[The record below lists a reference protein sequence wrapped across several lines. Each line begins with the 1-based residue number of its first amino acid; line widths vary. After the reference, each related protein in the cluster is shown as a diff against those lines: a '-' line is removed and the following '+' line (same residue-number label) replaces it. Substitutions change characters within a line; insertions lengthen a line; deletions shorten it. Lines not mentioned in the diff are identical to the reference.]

1 MEGRSYVHRERNE
14 RREVMSRYVLV
25 HGAWHGSW
33 CWEKVVPLLR
43 QAGHQVEILDLPG
56 HGQNKTP
63 IREITLAAYTK
74 RVCDILDAQA
84 EPVILV
90 GHSMG
95 GIVITQVAEEQ
106 PEKIQTLVYL
116 TAFLPKNGESLL
128 QIAKMN
134 TDSLLMSNLKANE
147 EQGYLTFKE
156 TAPLKEIFYADCPDE
171 VVAQAKSRLVPQAIA
186 PMATPVRITA
196 EKFGRVPKVY
206 IECLLD
212 RTISPPIQKMMY
224 TATPCQ
230 TILSME
236 TSHSPFFSIPQELV
250 RHLISLKT
258 VS

>member
-1 MEGRSYVHRERNE
+1 
-14 RREVMSRYVLV
+14 MSRYILV

-33 CWEKVVPLLR
+33 CWEKVVPLLI
-43 QAGHQVEILDLPG
+43 QAGHQVETLDLPG
-56 HGQNKTP
+56 HGQDRTP

-74 RVCDILDAQA
+74 RVCKTLDAQA

-95 GIVITQVAEEQ
+95 GIVITQVAEER

-116 TAFLPKNGESLL
+116 TAFLPQNGESLL
-128 QIAKMN
+128 QVARMN
-134 TDSLLMSNLKANE
+134 TDSLLTPNLMANE

-156 TAPLKEIFYADCPDE
+156 GAPLKEIFYADCPDE
-171 VVAQAKSRLVPQAIA
+171 DVARAKSLLVLQAVA

-196 EKFGRVPKVY
+196 EHFGRVPRVY
-206 IECLLD
+206 IECLRD
-212 RTISPPIQKMMY
+212 RTISPSIQKMMY

-236 TSHSPFFSIPQELV
+236 TSHSPFFSAPQELAL
-250 RHLISLKT
+250 HLTSLKS

>member
-1 MEGRSYVHRERNE
+1 MVSK
-14 RREVMSRYVLV
+14 YVLV

-43 QAGHQVEILDLPG
+43 QAGHQVETLDLPG
-56 HGQNKTP
+56 HGQDRTP

-74 RVCDILDAQA
+74 HVCETLDAQA

-95 GIVITQVAEEQ
+95 GIVITQVAEER
-106 PEKIQTLVYL
+106 PENIQTLVYL
-116 TAFLPKNGESLL
+116 TAFLPQNGESLL
-128 QIAKMN
+128 QIARTN
-134 TDSLLMSNLKANE
+134 SDSLLTPNLMVNE

-156 TAPLKEIFYADCPDE
+156 RAPLKEIFYADCPDE
-171 VVAQAKSRLVPQAIA
+171 VVARAKSLLVRQAIA

-196 EKFGRVPKVY
+196 EHFGRVPRVY
-206 IECLLD
+206 IECLRD
-212 RTISPPIQKMMY
+212 RTISPSIQKMMY
-224 TATPCQ
+224 MATPCQ

-236 TSHSPFFSIPQELV
+236 TSHSPFFSAPQELAL
-250 RHLISLKT
+250 HLTSLKF